1 MTTQIEVGFNAE
13 VRQAIALF
21 NEAKDLAKR
30 AEALKS
36 EAEAVLRTALAGN
49 TVATVGGVKAFSL
62 EHRQRTNINGKALAE
77 QFPEA
82 YAEVTTTTEYD
93 FIKTG

>member
-1 MTTQIEVGFNAE
+1 MANQVEVGFNAE
-13 VRQAIALF
+13 VRQAVALF

-30 AEALKS
+30 AEALKA
-36 EAEAVLRTALAGN
+36 EAEAVLRTALGEN
-49 TVATVGGVKAFSL
+49 TIATIGGVKAFSL

-77 QFPEA
+77 KFPQA

-93 FIKTG
+93 FIKTV